1 MYSLQD
7 EFENC
12 TFEIYNKMQEKWAGI
27 IYLHVF

>member
-12 TFEIYNKMQEKWAGI
+12 TFEIYDKMLEKWAGI
-27 IYLHVF
+27 SYLF